1 MPPKKRARDEPP
13 ADPLAPDV
21 LLIVGPERVEL
32 QAHALSL
39 STASDFFK
47 SALHGGLQE
56 SATRTIELPDYDVD
70 DIKLLLAI
78 LAYEAFID
86 PDNVARLGRLFNR
99 LSMSAALRKKA
110 EDLIIYTIDHLGHD
124 YIKLP
129 GNDHDLDKRVE
140 LLKLAVDA
148 NFTTLLQK
156 EQEDGTMG
164 DGDAMA
170 LVRSRIQRGNVF
182 SSVRERIWPSLG
194 ELADFRYHEY
204 FSSLWPDIR
213 NVILSPAQ
221 LETDDMKEPPS
232 AEVAGYMWP
241 ALVQSAKLRDTLEA
255 TKNHCHNSLREAL
268 EIPGKEYRETAMVRK
283 HLPSG
288 RLGPNVTLAAVSTK
302 FAQKVEKEMPGFSF
316 RW

>member
-21 LLIVGPERVEL
+21 LLIVGPERAEL
-32 QAHALSL
+32 QAHAHSL
-39 STASDFFK
+39 CTASDFFK

-110 EDLIIYTIDHLGHD
+110 EDLIIYTIDLLGHE

-129 GNDHDLDKRVE
+129 GNDDDLDQRVE

-213 NVILSPAQ
+213 KVILSPEQ
-221 LETDDMKEPPS
+221 LETDALKEPPT
-232 AEVAGYMWP
+232 AEVVGYMWP
-241 ALVQSAKLRDTLEA
+241 ALVQSAKLRV
-255 TKNHCHNSLREAL
+255 AL
-268 EIPGKEYRETAMVRK
+268 E
-283 HLPSG
+283 
-288 RLGPNVTLAAVSTK
+288 
-302 FAQKVEKEMPGFSF
+302 
-316 RW
+316 